1 MVKKGGDIIK
11 LFGFRKKIK
20 NDVPKNLNDQSVQLD
35 DVLLQALLNGE
46 VITRDKALTL
56 PVVSEAVDLISSMV
70 ASMPVK
76 LYKYK
81 QGKVT
86 EVEDDTRTK
95 LLNGD
100 TGDTLNALQMKKA
113 MVEDYLLGKGGYAVI
128 RRNRND
134 VTGLFYV
141 KDIYVSILQNADPVY
156 KYNLFEIAT
165 KQYKSYE
172 ILKLLRNTKDGARGK
187 GVIDEISKALETAY
201 STLIY
206 QLGLVKSGGNKKGFL
221 KSERKLG
228 QDEIN
233 ILKTAWRNMFANNSE
248 SVVVLNNGLSFQ
260 ESSNTSVE
268 MQLNESKK
276 TLKDEINGV
285 FHIYPDFFQT
295 FKEAIYPIIK
305 AFETELNSVLLLENE
320 KRYMFFEFDVK
331 EILRANIKER
341 YEAYE
346 KALRN
351 GWKTINEVRKE
362 ENMNDVE
369 GMDVLS
375 LGLGD
380 VLYDTKTGTY
390 YTPNTGQTTS
400 GENNSEENVETVEE
414 NVEGG
419 EQG

>member
-1 MVKKGGDIIK
+1 MKKK
-11 LFGFRKKIK
+11 VT
-20 NDVPKNLNDQSVQLD
+20 NVNLNDQSVQLD
-35 DVLLQALLNGE
+35 DVLLQALINGE
-46 VITRDKALTL
+46 TITREKALTL
-56 PVVSEAVDLISSMV
+56 PVVSDAVDLICSMV

-86 EVEDDTRTK
+86 EVEGDTRTK
-95 LLNGD
+95 LLNSD
-100 TGDTLNALQMKKA
+100 TGDTLTGYQLKYNL
-113 MVEDYLLGKGGYAVI
+113 VEDMLLGKGGYAVI

-134 VTGLFYV
+134 ITGLFYV
-141 KDIYVSILQNADPVY
+141 KDIYVAILQNADPVY
-156 KYNLFEIAT
+156 KYNLFEIVD

-172 ILKLLRNTKDGARGK
+172 VLKLLRKSKDGARGK
-187 GVIDEISKALETAY
+187 GVTDEISKALETAY

-228 QDEIN
+228 QDEIDK
-233 ILKTAWRNMFANNSE
+233 LKSAWKRLFQNNTE

-276 TLKDEINGV
+276 TLRDEINGV
-285 FHIYPDFFQT
+285 FHIRSDFFQT

-305 AFETELNSVLLLENE
+305 AFETELNNVLLLENE

-341 YEAYE
+341 YEAYG
-346 KALRN
+346 KALQD

-362 ENMNDVE
+362 ENMNDID

-380 VLYDTKTGTY
+380 VLYDIKNGTY

-400 GENNSEENVETVEE
+400 GEATQSETEAQAGTENNQDTSQSTENM
-414 NVEGG
+414 EGG
-419 EQG
+419 E

>member
-1 MVKKGGDIIK
+1 MKKKVTNDI
-11 LFGFRKKIK
+11 
-20 NDVPKNLNDQSVQLD
+20 NLNDQSVQLD

-46 VITRDKALTL
+46 TITRDKALTL
-56 PVVSEAVDLISSMV
+56 PVVSDAVDLICSMV

-81 QGKVT
+81 QGKVS
-86 EVEDDTRTK
+86 EVEGDTRTK
-95 LLNGD
+95 LLNAD
-100 TGDTLNALQMKKA
+100 TGDTLNAYQLKYN

-128 RRNRND
+128 RRNRNEI
-134 VTGLFYV
+134 TGLFYV
-141 KDIYVSILQNADPVY
+141 KDIYVAILQNADPVY
-156 KYNLFEIAT
+156 KYNLFEIVD
-165 KQYKSYE
+165 KQYKSFE
-172 ILKLLRNTKDGARGK
+172 VLKLLRKTKDGARGK
-187 GVIDEISKALETAY
+187 GVTDEISKALETAY

-233 ILKTAWRNMFANNSE
+233 KLKDAWKRMFANNTE

-285 FHIYPDFFQT
+285 FHIRSDFFQT

-305 AFETELNSVLLLENE
+305 AFETELNSTLLLENE

-341 YEAYE
+341 YEAYG
-346 KALRN
+346 KALQD
-351 GWKTINEVRKE
+351 GWKTINEIRKE
-362 ENMNDVE
+362 ENMNDIE

-380 VLYDTKTGTY
+380 VLYDVKNGTY
-390 YTPNTGQTTS
+390 YTPNTGQTTD
-400 GENNSEENVETVEE
+400 GKVTEENQDTSK
-414 NVEGG
+414 NTGNMEGG
-419 EQG
+419 E

>member
-1 MVKKGGDIIK
+1 MKKK
-11 LFGFRKKIK
+11 VT
-20 NDVPKNLNDQSVQLD
+20 NVNLNDQSVQLD
-35 DVLLQALLNGE
+35 DVLLQALINGE
-46 VITRDKALTL
+46 TITREKALTL
-56 PVVSEAVDLISSMV
+56 PVVSDAVDLICSMV

-86 EVEDDTRTK
+86 EVEGDTRTK
-95 LLNGD
+95 LLNSD
-100 TGDTLNALQMKKA
+100 TGDTLNGYQLKYNL
-113 MVEDYLLGKGGYAVI
+113 VEDMLLGKGGYAVI

-134 VTGLFYV
+134 ITGLFYV
-141 KDIYVSILQNADPVY
+141 KDIYVAILQNADPVY
-156 KYNLFEIAT
+156 KYNLFEIVD

-172 ILKLLRNTKDGARGK
+172 VLKLLRKSKDGARGK
-187 GVIDEISKALETAY
+187 GLIDEISKALETAY
-201 STLIY
+201 STLTY

-228 QDEIN
+228 QEEIN
-233 ILKTAWRNMFANNSE
+233 TLKEGWKRMFQNNTE

-276 TLKDEINGV
+276 TLRDEINGV
-285 FHIYPDFFQT
+285 FHIRSDFFQT

-305 AFETELNSVLLLENE
+305 AFETELNNTLLLENE

-341 YEAYE
+341 YEAYG
-346 KALRN
+346 KALQD

-362 ENMNDVE
+362 ENMNDIE

-380 VLYDTKTGTY
+380 VLYDVKNGTY
-390 YTPNTGQTTS
+390 YTPNTNTQTNTQTGQVSEQETTTDEQ
-400 GENNSEENVETVEE
+400 ENQDTSQNTE

-419 EQG
+419 E

>member
-1 MVKKGGDIIK
+1 M
-11 LFGFRKKIK
+11 
-20 NDVPKNLNDQSVQLD
+20 
-35 DVLLQALLNGE
+35 LNGE
-46 VITRDKALTL
+46 VITREKALTL

-70 ASMPVK
+70 ASMPIK

-86 EVEDDTRTK
+86 EVENDTRTK

-134 VTGLFYV
+134 ITGLFYV

-165 KQYKSYE
+165 KQYRSWE

-201 STLIY
+201 STLLY

-228 QDEIN
+228 QEEIN
-233 ILKTAWRNMFANNSE
+233 ILKQAWRNMFANNTE

-285 FHIYPDFFQT
+285 FHIKSDFFQT

-305 AFETELNSVLLLENE
+305 AFETELNSVMLLENE

-341 YEAYE
+341 YEAYG
-346 KALRN
+346 KALQD
-351 GWKTINEVRKE
+351 GWKTINEIRKE
-362 ENMNDVE
+362 ENMNNID

-400 GENNSEENVETVEE
+400 GETTSENNVETVEE

>member
-1 MVKKGGDIIK
+1 M
-11 LFGFRKKIK
+11 
-20 NDVPKNLNDQSVQLD
+20 
-35 DVLLQALLNGE
+35 LQALLNGE
-46 VITRDKALTL
+46 VITREKALTL
-56 PVVSEAVDLISSMV
+56 PVVSSAVDFISGTV

-86 EVEDDTRTK
+86 EVENDNRVK

-100 TGDTLNALQMKKA
+100 TGDTLNGFQMKKA
-113 MVEDYLLGKGGYAVI
+113 MTEDYLLGKGGYSVI
-128 RRNRND
+128 RRNRNEI
-134 VTGLFYV
+134 TGLFYV
-141 KDIYVSILQNADPVY
+141 KDIYVAILQNADPVY

-165 KQYKSYE
+165 RQYKSYE
-172 ILKLLRNTKDGARGK
+172 IIKLLRNTKDGARGK
-187 GVIDEISKALETAY
+187 GVIDEISKAIETAY
-201 STLIY
+201 STLMY

-228 QDEIN
+228 QEEIN
-233 ILKTAWRNMFANNSE
+233 ILKNAWRNMFANNTE
-248 SVVVLNNGLSFQ
+248 SVVVLNSGLSFQ

-276 TLKDEINGV
+276 TLKDEINDV
-285 FHIYPDFFQT
+285 FHIHEDFYLT
-295 FKEAIYPIIK
+295 FKEAIYPITK

-341 YEAYE
+341 YEAYRMAKE
-346 KALRN
+346 I
-351 GWKTINEVRKE
+351 GMKTVNEIRKE
-362 ENMNDVE
+362 ENMNYID
-369 GMDVLS
+369 GMDVIQLS
-375 LGLGD
+375 LGS

-390 YTPNTGQTTS
+390 YTPNTDKITS
-400 GENNSEENVETVEE
+400 GNNEENSNDVENVEE

-419 EQG
+419 E

>member
-1 MVKKGGDIIK
+1 M
-11 LFGFRKKIK
+11 
-20 NDVPKNLNDQSVQLD
+20 
-35 DVLLQALLNGE
+35 LNGE

-201 STLIY
+201 NTLIY

-228 QDEIN
+228 QEEIN
-233 ILKTAWRNMFANNSE
+233 ILKTAWRNMFANNTE

-276 TLKDEINGV
+276 TLRDEINGV

-362 ENMNDVE
+362 ENMNAIE
-369 GMDVLS
+369 GMNVLS

-380 VLYDTKTGTY
+380 VLYDTENGTY

-400 GENNSEENVETVEE
+400 GENNLEDNEETVEE
-414 NVEGG
+414 TVEGG

>member
-1 MVKKGGDIIK
+1 M
-11 LFGFRKKIK
+11 
-20 NDVPKNLNDQSVQLD
+20 
-35 DVLLQALLNGE
+35 LLQALLNGE
-46 VITRDKALTL
+46 VITREKALTL

-70 ASMPVK
+70 ASMPIK

-86 EVEDDTRTK
+86 EVENDTRTK

-134 VTGLFYV
+134 ITGLFYV

-228 QDEIN
+228 QEEIN
-233 ILKTAWRNMFANNSE
+233 ILKQAWRNMFANNSE

-285 FHIYPDFFQT
+285 FHIKSDFFQT

-305 AFETELNSVLLLENE
+305 AFETELNSVMLLENE

-341 YEAYE
+341 YEAYG
-346 KALRN
+346 KALQD
-351 GWKTINEVRKE
+351 GWKTINEIRKE
-362 ENMNDVE
+362 ENMNNID

-400 GENNSEENVETVEE
+400 GETTSESNVETVEE